1 MLYKQRNYFFSIFL
15 SDLANIL
22 SFKSYSKKRKSS
34 LKEIGIK
41 NGLIEKEWNK
51 YVKHQNINYS

>member
-22 SFKSYSKKRKSS
+22 SFKSYSKKK
-34 LKEIGIK
+34 KEFFK
-41 NGLIEKEWNK
+41 RDW
-51 YVKHQNINYS
+51 H